1 MAIFW
6 AFVCL
11 FFSAAND
18 FLFKCFARKPRSHGY
33 FAAIIGV
40 AWLATGLCF
49 VRNWDVEWHATVFWG
64 IVSGL
69 CSISGNLL
77 MLDAMRTLDGGVC
90 STIYRMNLVPVALGA
105 ALLLGETLTFLQWC
119 GIAAACG
126 AVILFLPAN
135 AALRRKEAL
144 PLTMMLAASLIRAG
158 MGLSYRYGF
167 LHGADRDLVVV
178 IDSLFWIVG
187 GVLYAQLRERRV
199 LRAIPA
205 SERMSAR
212 KLWGYGVLSGALVA
226 VIVLT
231 MAASLALA
239 EGKASVVLS
248 IEQMSFLL
256 TGVMGVV
263 FLKEEVSWKRT
274 AALLC
279 GVAAILCL
287 SIAPKSAED
296 ADDAGAPAGTVA
308 TETAAGE

>member
-33 FAAIIGV
+33 FVAIVGI
-40 AWLATGLCF
+40 AWLITGLCF
-49 VRNWDVEWHATVFWG
+49 VRSWGVDWRATVLWG
-64 IVSGL
+64 VISGL

-105 ALLLGETLTFLQWC
+105 ALLLDETLTPLQWC

-144 PLTMMLAASLIRAG
+144 PLTMMIAASLIRAC

-167 LHGADRDLVVV
+167 QHGADKDVVVV
-178 IDSLFWIVG
+178 INSLFWIAG
-187 GVLYAQLRERRV
+187 GVLYALLRERHG
-199 LRAIPA
+199 
-205 SERMSAR
+205 SGQMSAK
-212 KLWGYGVLSGALVA
+212 KLWGYGLASGALVA
-226 VIVLT
+226 AIVLA
-231 MAASLALA
+231 MAASLALKD
-239 EGKASVVLS
+239 GKASVVLS
-248 IEQMSFLL
+248 ISQMSFLL
-256 TGVMGVV
+256 TGLLGVV
-263 FLKEEVSWKRT
+263 ILKEEVSWKRT

-287 SIAPKSAED
+287 SLSPKPAAE
-296 ADDAGAPAGTVA
+296 ASGAEGPAEAVRAVPAATVA
-308 TETAAGE
+308 E

>member
-1 MAIFW
+1 MAI
-6 AFVCL
+6 V
-11 FFSAAND
+11 
-18 FLFKCFARKPRSHGY
+18 G
-33 FAAIIGV
+33 I

-49 VRNWDVEWHATVFWG
+49 VRSWDVDYRATILWG
-64 IVSGL
+64 VISGL
-69 CSISGNLL
+69 CSIAGNLL

-105 ALLLGETLTFLQWC
+105 ALLLQETLTPLQWC

-144 PLTMMLAASLIRAG
+144 PLAMMVAASLIRAG

-167 LHGADRDLVVV
+167 QHGADKDLVVV
-178 IDSLFWIVG
+178 INSLFWIGG
-187 GVLYAQLRERRV
+187 GVVYALLRERKV
-199 LRAIPA
+199 LSAIPA

-212 KLWGYGVLSGALVA
+212 KLWGYGLLSGALVA
-226 VIVLT
+226 GIVLT

-248 IEQMSFLL
+248 IAQMSFLL
-256 TGVMGVV
+256 TGLLGVII
-263 FLKEEVSWKRT
+263 LKEEVSWRRT

-279 GVAAILCL
+279 GVAAVLCL
-287 SIAPKSAED
+287 SL
-296 ADDAGAPAGTVA
+296 
-308 TETAAGE
+308 

>member
-33 FAAIIGV
+33 FVAIVGI

-49 VRNWDVEWHATVFWG
+49 VRSWDVDWRATVFWG
-64 IVSGL
+64 VVSGF
-69 CSISGNLL
+69 CSIAGNLL

-105 ALLLGETLTFLQWC
+105 ALLLDETLTPLQWC

-135 AALRRKEAL
+135 AALRRREAL
-144 PLTMMLAASLIRAG
+144 PLAMMLGASLIRAG

-167 LHGADRDLVVV
+167 RHGADKDMVVV
-178 IDSLFWIVG
+178 LNSLFWIVG
-187 GVLYAQLRERRV
+187 GVLYALLRERKV
-199 LRAIPA
+199 LLAIPA
-205 SERMSAR
+205 SERLSAK
-212 KLWGYGVLSGALVA
+212 KLWGYGLLSGALVA
-226 VIVLT
+226 GIVLT

-248 IEQMSFLL
+248 ISQMSFLL
-256 TGVMGVV
+256 TGLLGVV
-263 FLKEEVSWKRT
+263 ILKEEVSWKRA

-287 SIAPKSAED
+287 SLAPKAAEKT
-296 ADDAGAPAGTVA
+296 ADAGAPAEAVPS
-308 TETAAGE
+308 EPAAAK